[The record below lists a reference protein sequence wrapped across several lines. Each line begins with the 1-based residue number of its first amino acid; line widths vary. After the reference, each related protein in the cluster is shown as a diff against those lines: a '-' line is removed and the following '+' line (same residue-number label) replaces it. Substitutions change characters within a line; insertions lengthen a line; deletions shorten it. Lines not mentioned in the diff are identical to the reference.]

1 MSGTILLG
9 SLFGIKVRIHFSW
22 FFIFVLFAWLLAS
35 NVLAMQFPDWS
46 FRTRL
51 LVGIVESAMLF
62 VSVLIHEFSH
72 SLVAIRRGH
81 TVRSITLFFL
91 GGVSEIEDESE
102 SAADEF
108 LISFVGPLTSL
119 VLGALL
125 MGAGWLITSS
135 NDVVGTIVLYLGFM
149 NLGLG
154 VFNLIPAYP
163 LDGGRVLKSL
173 VWKATGNQDKAINVS
188 SLAGSMLGFFLIGLG
203 VFFAISGNLL
213 NGLWLVFI
221 GWFIQSTASSTRRE
235 QVTQRVLSG
244 KTVRDAMSDEVPTV
258 PPGVTVEGFL
268 NGYVMKEFRRAYVVG
283 FGEAIRGLITVN
295 QIRSVP
301 EEERPRKYI
310 TEVMIPA
317 NQITTIGPDD
327 SLESALS
334 VLVTTGF
341 HQLLVVEKGRPVGML
356 TRGDVLR
363 VLEISELFPPE
374 AIRRAAAR

>member
-1 MSGTILLG
+1 
-9 SLFGIKVRIHFSW
+9 
-22 FFIFVLFAWLLAS
+22 
-35 NVLAMQFPDWS
+35 
-46 FRTRL
+46 
-51 LVGIVESAMLF
+51 
-62 VSVLIHEFSH
+62 
-72 SLVAIRRGH
+72 
-81 TVRSITLFFL
+81 
-91 GGVSEIEDESE
+91 
-102 SAADEF
+102 
-108 LISFVGPLTSL
+108 
-119 VLGALL
+119 
-125 MGAGWLITSS
+125 
-135 NDVVGTIVLYLGFM
+135 
-149 NLGLG
+149 
-154 VFNLIPAYP
+154 
-163 LDGGRVLKSL
+163 
-173 VWKATGNQDKAINVS
+173 
-188 SLAGSMLGFFLIGLG
+188 MLGFFLIGLG